1 MSHTV
6 PVNIRYSDIDINNHV
21 NNAVYFTYM
30 ENARTELLV
39 NDLLEYQK
47 NDIVFIV
54 SEASCKYKQPILLTD
69 NVICE
74 LKFEL
79 LTPLRI
85 GVTYFFK
92 NADTSKL
99 YAEGKTTLVMLSNNT
114 NKPVQ
119 IPDELINR
127 LIQDHGD

>member
-1 MSHTV
+1 MV
-6 PVNIRYSDIDINNHV
+6 PVNIRYSDIDMNKHV

-30 ENARTELLV
+30 ENARTELLI
-39 NDLLEYQK
+39 NDLINYE
-47 NDIVFIV
+47 DEGIVFIV
-54 SEASCKYKQPILLTD
+54 TEASCKYRQPILITD

-85 GVTYFFK
+85 GVTYLFK

-99 YAEGKTTLVMLSNNT
+99 YAEGKTTLVMLNNNT

-127 LIQDHGD
+127 LL

>member
-1 MSHTV
+1 MSHMV
-6 PVNIRYSDIDINNHV
+6 PVNIRYSDIDMNKHV

-30 ENARTELLV
+30 ENARTELLI
-39 NDLLEYQK
+39 NDLINYE
-47 NDIVFIV
+47 DEGIVFIV
-54 SEASCKYKQPILLTD
+54 TEASCKYRQPILITD

-85 GVTYFFK
+85 GVTYLFK

-99 YAEGKTTLVMLSNNT
+99 YAEGKTTLVMLNNNT

-127 LIQDHGD
+127 LL

>member
-1 MSHTV
+1 M

-39 NDLLEYQK
+39 NDLVEYQK
-47 NDIVFIV
+47 NNIVFIV

-85 GVTYFFK
+85 GVTYLFK

>member
-39 NDLLEYQK
+39 NDLVEYQK
-47 NDIVFIV
+47 NNIVFIV

-85 GVTYFFK
+85 GVTYLFK